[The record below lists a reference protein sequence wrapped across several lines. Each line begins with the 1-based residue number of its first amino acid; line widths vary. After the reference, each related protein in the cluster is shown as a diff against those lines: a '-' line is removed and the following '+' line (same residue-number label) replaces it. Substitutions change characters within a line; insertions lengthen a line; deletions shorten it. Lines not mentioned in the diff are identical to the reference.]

1 MGIIQDAVN
10 SAIGATAKTTAV
22 VKGVKA
28 ANELTQKQEANEE
41 AQALKEAEQ
50 TQKEAEKEKTSLI
63 KEGDNILKSAQDIT
77 KQKAQ
82 IKQEYGEWSNYNIDL
97 VKSEQARKEI
107 TAKKNALRKQL
118 KYINQRNKL
127 VKERINSFNEK
138 ASNFGLKKIGG

>member
-1 MGIIQDAVN
+1 MGIIQDAIN
-10 SAIGATAKTTAV
+10 STIGAAAKTTAV
-22 VKGVKA
+22 VKGVQA
-28 ANELTQKQEANEE
+28 ANEMAQKQEAKEE
-41 AQALKEAEQ
+41 AQALKDAQ
-50 TQKEAEKEKTSLI
+50 KAQKEAEKEKAGMI
-63 KEGDNILKSAQDIT
+63 KEGDSILKDAQDIT
-77 KQKAQ
+77 KQQAQ

-127 VKERINSFNEK
+127 VKERINNFNEK

>member
-1 MGIIQDAVN
+1 MGIIQDAIN
-10 SAIGATAKTTAV
+10 STIGAAAKTTAV
-22 VKGVKA
+22 VKGVQA
-28 ANELTQKQEANEE
+28 ANELTQKQEAKEE
-41 AQALKEAEQ
+41 AQALKEAQ
-50 TQKEAEKEKTSLI
+50 QAQKEAEKEKASLM

-97 VKSEQARKEI
+97 VKSDQARKEI

-127 VKERINSFNEK
+127 VNERINSFNEK